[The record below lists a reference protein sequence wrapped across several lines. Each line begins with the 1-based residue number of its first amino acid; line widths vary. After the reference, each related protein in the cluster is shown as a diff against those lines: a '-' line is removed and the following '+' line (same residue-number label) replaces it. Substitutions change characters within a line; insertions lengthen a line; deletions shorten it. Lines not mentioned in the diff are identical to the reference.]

1 MGDDHYYTHAIFS
14 KQKVRL
20 LTCSFHE
27 VDSTACGKVT
37 EAMLVPTRSTCTQ
50 PLLEGTA
57 GYCACAG
64 AVGSR
69 EWRGDVNVSCD
80 HDASLLPPRLRPR
93 AARGHAW
100 HPSDEE
106 VRDAG
111 QRAARHRAQ
120 LAARSLDR
128 PAATSSAREAI
139 VFTTRILDASM
150 TNCTKD
156 NLASLAR
163 TVPRTTRVVVL
174 AERGCAPS
182 YVAAEFGGRVA
193 CVLGSSLRNVSSGA
207 WELFNGKSGLSKGG
221 FIRWLAVMVQHMCR
235 ACVMFSSFST
245 FARGS
250 SA

>member
-1 MGDDHYYTHAIFS
+1 MGDDHYYTHSIFS

-69 EWRGDVNVSCD
+69 EWRGNINVSCD
-80 HDASLLPPRLRPR
+80 HDATLTCRRVCARALRE
-93 AARGHAW
+93 GTQW

-106 VRDAG
+106 VRDMG
-111 QRAARHRAQ
+111 QRAARRYRAQ

-128 PAATSSAREAI
+128 PAAPPSAREAI

-163 TVPRTTRVVVL
+163 TVPNP
-174 AERGCAPS
+174 RG
-182 YVAAEFGGRVA
+182 GGD
-193 CVLGSSLRNVSSGA
+193 
-207 WELFNGKSGLSKGG
+207 GG
-221 FIRWLAVMVQHMCR
+221 
-235 ACVMFSSFST
+235 
-245 FARGS
+245 ARGGDMLAYNEHPAREEMEDAHLQLQGMQKARLLLRALLRKEVEPITPGPTPQGEKGIA
-250 SA
+250 SAS